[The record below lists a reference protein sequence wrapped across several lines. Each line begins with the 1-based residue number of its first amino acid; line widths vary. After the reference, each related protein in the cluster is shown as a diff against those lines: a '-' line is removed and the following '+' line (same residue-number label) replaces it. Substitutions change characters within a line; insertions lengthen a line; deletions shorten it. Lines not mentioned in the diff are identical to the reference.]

1 MEVKFWPRYWNSQTK
16 RIEVSNLVFPL
27 FILTTDP
34 CTSSIQYIFV
44 RDHELFHKRDFRWY
58 HYAVSTV
65 KHTTRNPSP
74 LNKKFCCRW
83 TILKCEHS
91 PDILLILLCWVNC
104 LGQGFLTGCV
114 ASRSFESEFIS
125 TNATVHKVW
134 YHQWDLVQP
143 CLVSSAVCNAVYLL
157 KCSWIDIFQ
166 TSL

>member
-16 RIEVSNLVFPL
+16 RTEVSNRVFPL

-44 RDHELFHKRDFRWY
+44 RDHELFHKRDFRLY

-74 LNKKFCCRW
+74 MTKMFCCRW
-83 TILKCEHS
+83 TILN
-91 PDILLILLCWVNC
+91 LNTRLTFVNFIM
-104 LGQGFLTGCV
+104 LSQLPGSGFLSWLRCFTKFWIRIHFYKRN
-114 ASRSFESEFIS
+114 SSQL
-125 TNATVHKVW
+125 W

-143 CLVSSAVCNAVYLL
+143 CFFSSTVCNAVYLL
-157 KCSWIDIFQ
+157 KCNWIDISQ